1 MPHSQAKKAHT
12 TFRYWEM
19 SFNIIPRVSYL
30 IREIFHNFKE
40 PSGIPAMKRRD
51 NISFNIGTT
60 STAATKSNISSTFG
74 CVVSQSIFTSCDVPV
89 GRVKIQTVSKNS
101 HRYHATKS
109 LIRDLT
115 TSTPNAHAGELRE
128 YLFKGNA

>member
-1 MPHSQAKKAHT
+1 MPHPQAKKAHT

-19 SFNIIPRVSYL
+19 LSNIIPRESYL
-30 IREIFHNFKE
+30 IREIFNNFKE

-60 STAATKSNISSTFG
+60 HTAATKGNISSTFG

-101 HRYHATKS
+101 HRYHATKR
-109 LIRDLT
+109 LIRDLRI
-115 TSTPNAHAGELRE
+115 STPNAHAGELRE
-128 YLFKGNA
+128 YFF